1 MATKKDKKE
10 KEVIKPT
17 GKLVARV
24 TEKASNAIT
33 QGVYTFNIPA
43 SFNKT
48 EIKKEIFKIYKV
60 KPVKINVL
68 RVPRKNTSFKGK
80 PSTRGGG
87 RKAVVC
93 LKEGDKIN
101 N

>member
-1 MATKKDKKE
+1 MAKKTEKKE
-10 KEVIKPT
+10 EVKKPVT
-17 GKLVARV
+17 VLIARV
-24 TEKASNAIT
+24 TEKATNANAEGI
-33 QGVYTFNIPA
+33 YTFNIPA

-48 EIKKEIFKIYKV
+48 EIRKEIFKIYKV